1 MRRSLLSPMPSE
13 RLIISK
19 TFYIRCLLR
28 CVMWVRW
35 TVLLCPKFEQGNTLC
50 VACWFWHKD
59 HASESEHGLI
69 NMPSYFPSPLIT
81 NYKLECPYFM
91 CFDSELWKC
100 WIRI

>member
-35 TVLLCPKFEQGNTLC
+35 
-50 VACWFWHKD
+50 
-59 HASESEHGLI
+59 I
-69 NMPSYFPSPLIT
+69 
-81 NYKLECPYFM
+81 
-91 CFDSELWKC
+91 CFVPNLNKEILFV
-100 WIRI
+100 